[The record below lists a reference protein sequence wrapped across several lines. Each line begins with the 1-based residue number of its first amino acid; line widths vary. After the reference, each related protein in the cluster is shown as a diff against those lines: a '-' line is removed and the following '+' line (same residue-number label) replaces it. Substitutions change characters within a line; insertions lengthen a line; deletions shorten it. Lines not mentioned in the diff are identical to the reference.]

1 MSTRDISA
9 SNITASKAGVI
20 RPILFSRMSFASG
33 VKRFHTE
40 IGPRTAVHPIHG
52 SESYTGI
59 GDFGGMSSD
68 VTESVSNAAQQIKV
82 SLTGIDS
89 SLLTDVFTDD
99 YHGRD
104 IEIML
109 GFDDVNGTLTDDPVI
124 LYSGFMDNVNI
135 VLSDGRGDLTL
146 NCESRAI
153 KLQGNSDL
161 RFTDEQLQSDYTGD
175 LAGEYI
181 FRMMDIQLKWGDN
194 NVQTPHGLSR
204 WGPSGG

>member
-9 SNITASKAGVI
+9 SNITAVKASVI
-20 RPILFSRMSFASG
+20 RPLLFCRLDFASA

-40 IGPRTAVHPIHG
+40 IGPRTAVHPVHG

-59 GDFGGMSSD
+59 GDFGGMTSD
-68 VTESVSNAAQQIKV
+68 VTESVTNAAQPIKL
-82 SLTGIDS
+82 SLTGIKS
-89 SLLTDVFTDD
+89 SLISDVFTDD
-99 YHGRD
+99 YHMRD
-104 IEIML
+104 IELML
-109 GFDDVNGTLTDDPVI
+109 GFDDVDGDLIDDPVI
-124 LYSGFMDNVNI
+124 VWSGFMDNVDI
-135 VLSDGRGDLTL
+135 VLNEGRADLTL

-181 FRMMDIQLKWGDN
+181 FRMMDLQLKWGGEN
-194 NVQTPHGLSR
+194 LGTTTSTPR